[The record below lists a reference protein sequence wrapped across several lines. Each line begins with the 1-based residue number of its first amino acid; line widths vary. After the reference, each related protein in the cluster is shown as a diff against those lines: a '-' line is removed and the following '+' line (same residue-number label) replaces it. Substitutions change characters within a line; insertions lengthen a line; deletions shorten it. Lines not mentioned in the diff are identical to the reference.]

1 MSKYDIIVD
10 GMEAQLRPPTIGM
23 VPYAP
28 KVIPLTTG
36 VDMLVRE
43 ATRDEIAMKK
53 MLEAEGYKR
62 TAVAVEVNLE
72 IVPKTAYDTRVLQED
87 DAIEVVKFMGGG

>member
-1 MSKYDIIVD
+1 MKINGEDRKFD
-10 GMEAQLRPPTIGM
+10 RPMT
-23 VPYAP
+23 VA
-28 KVIPLTTG
+28 
-36 VDMLVRE
+36 E
-43 ATRDEIAMKK
+43 
-53 MLEAEGYKR
+53 MLEEEGYKK

>member
-1 MSKYDIIVD
+1 MKEVIGVQIHGADRKFD
-10 GMEAQLRPPTIGM
+10 RPMT
-23 VPYAP
+23 VA
-28 KVIPLTTG
+28 
-36 VDMLVRE
+36 E
-43 ATRDEIAMKK
+43 
-53 MLEAEGYKR
+53 MLEAQGYKK

>member
-1 MSKYDIIVD
+1 MIINGEQKSYGKPMNVA
-10 GMEAQLRPPTIGM
+10 E
-23 VPYAP
+23 
-28 KVIPLTTG
+28 
-36 VDMLVRE
+36 
-43 ATRDEIAMKK
+43 

>member
-1 MSKYDIIVD
+1 MNIHEYQAKELFADFS
-10 GMEAQLRPPTIGM
+10 
-23 VPYAP
+23 VPVQRGGLAETP
-28 KVIPLTTG
+28 EQARSVA
-36 VDMLVRE
+36 E
-43 ATRDEIAMKK
+43 

>member
-1 MSKYDIIVD
+1 MIINGEQKSYGKPMTVA
-10 GMEAQLRPPTIGM
+10 E
-23 VPYAP
+23 
-28 KVIPLTTG
+28 
-36 VDMLVRE
+36 
-43 ATRDEIAMKK
+43 

>member
-1 MSKYDIIVD
+1 MIIN
-10 GMEAQLRPPTIGM
+10 GE
-23 VPYAP
+23 
-28 KVIPLTTG
+28 
-36 VDMLVRE
+36 
-43 ATRDEIAMKK
+43 KK
-53 MLEAEGYKR
+53 SYGKPMTVAEMLEAEGYKR

>member
-1 MSKYDIIVD
+1 MTVA
-10 GMEAQLRPPTIGM
+10 E
-23 VPYAP
+23 
-28 KVIPLTTG
+28 
-36 VDMLVRE
+36 
-43 ATRDEIAMKK
+43 